1 MSALLGSPRELLGSP
16 LELLGSPQELLATI
30 RQLAPLK
37 WLVNRFNRHSR
48 ATSSQLY
55 SANTFVDLSI
65 PQTLEAFL
73 PSRRR
78 SDLVKP
84 RSFPQSLFWRHRLCT
99 APGSIAGTLEAQSVG
114 NWQKSCATLRL
125 AHSITQKRETQK
137 QAHAQFFTSH
147 DIFTPATCG

>member
-65 PQTLEAFL
+65 PQTLEARNGMDPDAFATSL
-73 PSRRR
+73 GPKR
-78 SDLVKP
+78 SKNFMRLRSLTGTRGSPNSVSIP
-84 RSFPQSLFWRHRLCT
+84 R
-99 APGSIAGTLEAQSVG
+99 AGTKAK
-114 NWQKSCATLRL
+114 W
-125 AHSITQKRETQK
+125 
-137 QAHAQFFTSH
+137 
-147 DIFTPATCG
+147 

>member
-65 PQTLEAFL
+65 PQTLEAKY
-73 PSRRR
+73 PS
-78 SDLVKP
+78 LTP
-84 RSFPQSLFWRHRLCT
+84 T
-99 APGSIAGTLEAQSVG
+99 SI
-114 NWQKSCATLRL
+114 
-125 AHSITQKRETQK
+125 H
-137 QAHAQFFTSH
+137 
-147 DIFTPATCG
+147 

>member
-65 PQTLEAFL
+65 PQTLEALNSQPVAFGDGL
-73 PSRRR
+73 
-78 SDLVKP
+78 LVGGGAG
-84 RSFPQSLFWRHRLCT
+84 RAGRLCAKFESGRCSVVT
-99 APGSIAGTLEAQSVG
+99 CTLDGCQNLTPITFLL
-114 NWQKSCATLRL
+114 NWK
-125 AHSITQKRETQK
+125 
-137 QAHAQFFTSH
+137 
-147 DIFTPATCG
+147 

>member
-65 PQTLEAFL
+65 PQTLEAQGNV
-73 PSRRR
+73 
-78 SDLVKP
+78 VKTP
-84 RSFPQSLFWRHRLCT
+84 CGQGSLTGDQGSLNS
-99 APGSIAGTLEAQSVG
+99 GSIPRAVPKAK
-114 NWQKSCATLRL
+114 W
-125 AHSITQKRETQK
+125 
-137 QAHAQFFTSH
+137 
-147 DIFTPATCG
+147 